1 MHARADCLERERDA
15 GPESCKGE
23 WVGTRK
29 RRSRCPVEPRRDGR
43 RARGEQERVC
53 ACLGSAPPPQSAG
66 GVAVR
71 RDRVQDDGGSFVS
84 RRRRRFGLRQFDL
97 AQFRPSASAS
107 HGTARDGPR
116 SASVQPLRGQSGPF
130 PPSLSLLHLVSSHL
144 RNTHTHTHPRT
155 GEQRSTGA
163 RQRRQARTR
172 CRREH
177 PALDHSTHPPR
188 ADTRLPLPLTTPLS
202 RSDAPRGL
210 SLRGA
215 P

>member
-130 PPSLSLLHLVSSHL
+130 PLRCPSSTSSVPTSA
-144 RNTHTHTHPRT
+144 THTHT
-155 GEQRSTGA
+155 
-163 RQRRQARTR
+163 RTR
-172 CRREH
+172 ARASSGAQEPDRGDRL
-177 PALDHSTHPPR
+177 ALAADESIPHSTTRPTPR
-188 ADTRLPLPLTTPLS
+188 APTPAS
-202 RSDAPRGL
+202 RSR
-210 SLRGA
+210 
-215 P
+215 